1 MLISLNFLQWK
12 VFSKTM
18 SKKPKTHE
26 FQAETRQVLD
36 IVVNSLYK
44 DKEIFVR
51 ELISNASDALEKLRR
66 LQLTEK
72 EVFDDNLE
80 LEINVTTDDSA
91 NQLTIQD
98 FGVGMTEDELV
109 ENLGTIAHSGSKEFM
124 EALKSDGEKNE
135 ALIGKFGVG
144 FYSVFMVAEKV
155 QAYTRTWKNDGKG
168 QCWESDGDGSYSI
181 ESSDGQ
187 RRGTKIVIK
196 LKDDFSEFAKEDRIK
211 EVIKKYSAFVQFP
224 ISVNGEKVNTVD
236 AIWMRSKN
244 EITDEE
250 YEEFYKFQANDYEA
264 PLMRMHFSADAPL
277 EINSLLFVPKRNME
291 KMGMFRNENKVA
303 LHCRKV
309 LIDAEPKALFPEWL
323 RFLKG
328 VVDSSDLPLNVSR
341 ETMQD
346 SELLRKLNQ
355 VLTKRFLRFLNE
367 QAKKEE
373 ENYLEFW
380 NEFGALIKEGA
391 ATDFTYRE
399 DLAKL
404 LLFES
409 TALDPGKLTG
419 LDAYLDR
426 MAKDQKEILFLFGKS
441 RESIEA
447 GPYLEAMHARGLEV
461 LLLTEPVDEYV
472 MQSINEYKEK
482 KIVSADSDDFELEK
496 LDQDEDADSLDE
508 EKTKSLCEWLK
519 EKLGDKVSGVETGE
533 RLIDSPVC
541 IVGGDGPGGASARR
555 MMKMMQG
562 MGESMPAP
570 EVKLQINPKHTIIRG
585 LYEIRDTDEETASL
599 VADQLLD
606 NAMASAN
613 LLDDPREMIAR
624 SYKALE
630 KLAPTAS

>member
-1 MLISLNFLQWK
+1 
-12 VFSKTM
+12 M
-18 SKKPKTHE
+18 SKKPTTHE
-26 FQAETRQVLD
+26 FQAETKQVLD

-72 EVFDDNLE
+72 EVFDDSLNLE
-80 LEINVTTDDSA
+80 ISVTTDDSA

-98 FGVGMTEDELV
+98 FGIGMTEDELV

-124 EALKSDGEKNE
+124 EALKADGDKND

-144 FYSVFMVAEKV
+144 FYSVFMVADNV
-155 QAYTRTWKNDGKG
+155 QAYTRSWHADGTG
-168 QCWESDGDGSYSI
+168 QCWESKGDGSYSI
-181 ESSDGQ
+181 QSAEGQ
-187 RRGTKIVIK
+187 RRGTKIVIG
-196 LKDDFSEFAKEDRIK
+196 LKEDFAEFAKEDRIK
-211 EVIKKYSAFVQFP
+211 EIIKKYSAFVQFP
-224 ISVNGEKVNTVD
+224 VSVNGEKVNTVD

-244 EITDEE
+244 EIKDEE
-250 YEEFYKFQANDYEA
+250 YEEFYKFQSNDFEP

-309 LIDAEPKALFPEWL
+309 LIDPEPKGLFPEWL

-355 VLTKRFLRFLNE
+355 VLTKRFLRFLAE

-380 NEFGALIKEGA
+380 KEFGVLIKEGT

-409 TALDPGKLTG
+409 TALDSRKI
-419 LDAYLDR
+419 DR
-426 MAKDQKEILFLFGKS
+426 LGRLHRPHGQ
-441 RESIEA
+441 
-447 GPYLEAMHARGLEV
+447 GPKG
-461 LLLTEPVDEYV
+461 
-472 MQSINEYKEK
+472 
-482 KIVSADSDDFELEK
+482 
-496 LDQDEDADSLDE
+496 DSLSFRQ
-508 EKTKSLCEWLK
+508 KQ
-519 EKLGDKVSGVETGE
+519 GV
-533 RLIDSPVC
+533 
-541 IVGGDGPGGASARR
+541 
-555 MMKMMQG
+555 
-562 MGESMPAP
+562 
-570 EVKLQINPKHTIIRG
+570 H
-585 LYEIRDTDEETASL
+585 
-599 VADQLLD
+599 
-606 NAMASAN
+606 
-613 LLDDPREMIAR
+613 
-624 SYKALE
+624 
-630 KLAPTAS
+630 

>member
-1 MLISLNFLQWK
+1 
-12 VFSKTM
+12 M
-18 SKKPKTHE
+18 SKKPTTHE
-26 FQAETRQVLD
+26 FQAETKQVLD

-72 EVFDDNLE
+72 EVYDDSLNLE
-80 LEINVTTDDSA
+80 ISVSTDDSA

-98 FGVGMTEDELV
+98 FGIGMTEDELV

-124 EALKSDGEKNE
+124 EALKADGDKND

-144 FYSVFMVAEKV
+144 FYSVFMVADNV
-155 QAYTRTWKNDGKG
+155 QAYTRSWHAEGTG
-168 QCWESDGDGSYSI
+168 QCWESKGDGSYSI
-181 ESSDGQ
+181 QSADGQ
-187 RRGTKIVIK
+187 RRGTKIVIM
-196 LKDDFSEFAKEDRIK
+196 LKEDFAEFAKEDRIK
-211 EVIKKYSAFVQFP
+211 DIIKKYSAFVQFP
-224 ISVNGEKVNTVD
+224 VSVNGEKVNTVD

-244 EITDEE
+244 DIKDEE
-250 YEEFYKFQANDYEA
+250 YDEFYKFQSNDFEP

-309 LIDAEPKALFPEWL
+309 LIDPEPKGLFPEWL

-355 VLTKRFLRFLNE
+355 VLTKRFLRFLAE

-380 NEFGALIKEGA
+380 KEFGVLIKEGT

-409 TALDPGKLTG
+409 TALDSGKLTG
-419 LDAYLDR
+419 LDAYIDR

-447 GPYLEAMHARGLEV
+447 GPYLEAMSARGLEV
-461 LLLTEPVDEYV
+461 LLLTEPVDEYL
-472 MQSINEYKEK
+472 MQTLREYKEK
-482 KIVSADSDDFELEK
+482 KIVSADSEDFELEK
-496 LDQDEDADSLDE
+496 LDQEKEGESLDT
-508 EKTKSLCEWLK
+508 EKTKSLCEWIK
-519 EKLGDKVSGVETGE
+519 EKLGDKVSEVETGE
-533 RLIDSPVC
+533 RLIESPVC
-541 IVGGDGPGGASARR
+541 VVGGDGMGGASARR
-555 MMKMMQG
+555 VMKMMQG
-562 MGESMPAP
+562 MDDAMPAP
-570 EVKLQINPKHTIIRG
+570 SVKLQVNPGHSIIRG
-585 LYEIRDTDEETASL
+585 LYELKDKDEETASL

-624 SYKALE
+624 SYRTLE
-630 KLAPTAS
+630 KLASSDN